1 MKHGRG
7 TRGATPTSDVAGRDD
22 AQGTPLPA
30 RPAASCHMAFYF
42 FWTELLWYTSTKL
55 RSSMDLYATRGV
67 TLTTVAV
74 DWPPLS
80 EHYLGSTVH
89 AFVVVIACY
98 SCLCLVPKKKKKGE
112 RKNYCS
118 GVFHVALNI
127 LEMKRSNFLDFFFF
141 FFEAIQSEIN
151 KYMVIL
157 VCAYRLAVLELYEC

>member
-1 MKHGRG
+1 M
-7 TRGATPTSDVAGRDD
+7 
-22 AQGTPLPA
+22 
-30 RPAASCHMAFYF
+30 
-42 FWTELLWYTSTKL
+42 LLWFLDRAALVHLNKTSLLHGSLCYTWRDTYNRCCQL
-55 RSSMDLYATRGV
+55 ASS
-67 TLTTVAV
+67 
-74 DWPPLS
+74 LS
-80 EHYLGSTVH
+80 KHCLSSTVH
-89 AFVVVIACY
+89 AFVLVIACY
-98 SCLCLVPKKKKKGE
+98 SCLSVWFPKKKKKGE